1 MNDFMRIDT
10 LLEESNESSPLVKS
24 RVADLRATNEEN
36 MIKDNTLIIN
46 E

>member
-1 MNDFMRIDT
+1 MNDLMRIDT

-24 RVADLRATNEEN
+24 RVADLRAMNEEN
-36 MIKDNTLIIN
+36 MIKDNALIIN

>member
-1 MNDFMRIDT
+1 MNDLMRIDT

-24 RVADLRATNEEN
+24 RVADLRANNDEN
-36 MIKDNTLIIN
+36 MIKDNTLIN